1 MENSVNL
8 LFVCVRNRVRSPF
21 SEFVFGKM
29 LKEKGK
35 GLDGRV
41 KVSSAGFFPA
51 ILQNIFVRARI
62 SPPDP
67 FFGASMSEVAR
78 EELLKRDL
86 SPPADWTSKELTP
99 GDVKNSGLI
108 VMSLPQQKEGL
119 LDLFP
124 EARGKVFT
132 LREAAGRDEPLVSEV
147 FSNLPLDDT
156 FWWFCEDNPAY
167 VVNMLS
173 DLENA
178 LIEAFPRILRKL
190 GIEAI
195 E

>member
-1 MENSVNL
+1 
-8 LFVCVRNRVRSPF
+8 
-21 SEFVFGKM
+21 M

-35 GLDGRV
+35 GFDGRV

-51 ILQNIFVRARI
+51 ILQGLLVRVRI

-78 EELLKRDL
+78 EELRKRGL
-86 SPPADWTSKELTP
+86 NPPADWTSKELTP

-108 VMSLPQQKEGL
+108 IMSLPQQKEGL

-124 EARGKVFT
+124 EAHGKVFT
-132 LREAAGRDEPLVSEV
+132 LREIAGRHEPLVSEV

-156 FWWFCEDNPAY
+156 LWWFCEDNPAY

-173 DLENA
+173 DLEEA
-178 LIEAFPRILRKL
+178 LIEAFPRILWKL
-190 GIEAI
+190 GIEDVNPR
-195 E
+195 